1 MFSFNPFGNS
11 KTTGFWVGAP
21 ENSATPYIDAIGS
34 YENPDGSTREIR
46 IAVKG
51 GISAVAKQDQPGRP
65 VHLDLRR
72 PDGSYHP
79 AASDPELRREIID
92 ELREFSDNE

>member
-1 MFSFNPFGNS
+1 MFGNK
-11 KTTGFWVGAP
+11 KTHGCWIASNDGTD
-21 ENSATPYIDAIGS
+21 THIDAVGFYSDEQGS
-34 YENPDGSTREIR
+34 STEFR
-46 IAVKG
+46 IAIKG
-51 GISAVAKQDQPGRP
+51 GTEAVIKQNQPGRP
-65 VHLDLRR
+65 VHWDLRR